1 MSLVGHQPPPI
12 FKRGPAPLARLFVF
26 VAVCLLLLVADLRF
40 RYLETLRSGLT
51 VLSYP
56 LQIAA
61 STPAEWAHRTLDY
74 FSSLNQLQ
82 SENRSLRSR
91 SLQDAKRLLRQ
102 DALEQDNR
110 QIREL
115 LGMRERIQARS
126 IAAEV
131 LYTARDP
138 FARRVIIDRGER
150 DGIEAGLPVIDG
162 RGVLG
167 QVTRTFS
174 LQSEVTLLTDR
185 EQAIPVRDV
194 RSGLRA
200 VMFGAGS
207 GMLELRYLAANAD
220 VQPGDL
226 IVTSGLDGVYLPDLP
241 IARVVRISRD
251 DARGF
256 ARFLCQPLGGIEKS
270 GAVLVI
276 GRAAPTPPN
285 PTADDPVPA
294 PEKPDKAARRAVRA
308 AASAPREP

>member
-1 MSLVGHQPPPI
+1 MSVVGHQPPP
-12 FKRGPAPLARLFVF
+12 FFRRGLPPAARLTLFLV
-26 VAVCLLLLVADLRF
+26 LSIGLLVADLRF
-40 RYLETLRSGLT
+40 RYMETLRQGLS

-61 STPAEWAHRTLDY
+61 ATPADWTHQTLEY

-82 SENRSLRSR
+82 KENQALRR
-91 SLQDAKRLLRQ
+91 RALQDAKRLLRQ

-115 LGMRERIQARS
+115 LGMRERTNARS
-126 IAAEV
+126 VAAEV

-138 FARRVIIDRGER
+138 FAHRVIIDRGER
-150 DGIEAGLPVIDG
+150 DGVEAGLPVIDG
-162 RGVLG
+162 RGVIG

-200 VMFGAGS
+200 VMFGAGN
-207 GMLELRYLAANAD
+207 GLLELRYLASNAD
-220 VQPGDL
+220 VAPGDL

-256 ARFLCQPLGGIEKS
+256 ARFLCQPLGGVERS

-276 GRAAPTPPN
+276 GRAAAPPPN
-285 PTADDPVPA
+285 PVADEPEPVPEKA
-294 PEKPDKAARRAVRA
+294 PRHANRA